1 MTTKKTEKIMDKYI
15 LTLALETLKEQVLDV
30 MKDKQTEQGIKI
42 SEQHLAR
49 INKQLKSIAK
59 LK

>member
-1 MTTKKTEKIMDKYI
+1 MDKYI
-15 LTLALETLKEQVLDV
+15 LTLALETLKEQVLDA